1 MFRIYF
7 QWMNVIKLRH
17 SNY

>member
-1 MFRIYF
+1 
-7 QWMNVIKLRH
+7 MNVIKLRH